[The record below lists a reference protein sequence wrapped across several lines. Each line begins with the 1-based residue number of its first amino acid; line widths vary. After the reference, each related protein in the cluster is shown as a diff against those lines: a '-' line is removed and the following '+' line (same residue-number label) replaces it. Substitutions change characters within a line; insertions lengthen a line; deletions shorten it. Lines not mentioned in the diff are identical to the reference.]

1 MKTPTRFPIFNY
13 NTFASTLVTDTKTLE
28 IKLRNKFISLETLFE
43 LESMLAWCASHPEI
57 QSIYFT
63 VYGEEFIQGIAENDL
78 KSYDHDKIKKI
89 HSKVSTIAQSFFCL
103 PQTIVMDLK
112 NGTKGIGVE
121 IALAADIRISAKN
134 ATFTLDHL
142 SLGLTPSCGM
152 FSFLSPYINQNV
164 ARSLLLSGKNFSVDT
179 FNSLGGW
186 IETDLSYKEVLLNIF
201 KQAPVARMQAKRGL
215 LGENFTKDVNE
226 KIKLEQQIFN
236 ATLATDDYKETTGNF
251 MNHQDFKQKLET
263 SILE

>member
-43 LESMLAWCASHPEI
+43 LESILAWCASHPEI

-89 HSKVSTIAQSFFCL
+89 YSKISTISQSFFCL

-164 ARSLLLSGKNFSVDT
+164 MRSLLLSGSE
-179 FNSLGGW
+179 FNVTTMNMLGGYCD
-186 IETDLSYKEVLLNIF
+186 TNMVPGHLLKQIF
-201 KQAPVARMQAKRGL
+201 AQAPVARMQAKCGIL
-215 LGENFTKDVNE
+215 SDNFTHDINPKIEVE
-226 KIKLEQQIFN
+226 KKIFN
-236 ATLATDDYKETTGNF
+236 ATVATSDYTQTNPFMTHTEFKE
-251 MNHQDFKQKLET
+251 KLQQEG
-263 SILE
+263 